1 MTRKHVLAVLGAA
14 LAVGAAAFTS
24 AAASKTAR
32 PAADDPN
39 NASLTYWYWGEDDAP
54 GANSW
59 LKKQVALYQKAHPKV
74 KISIVLQS
82 TDTLTSAFTTAAQ
95 TRSGPDIATQ
105 WATLPVLAPAWSG
118 ASVPISDY
126 VPAKE
131 IKNWIGTPE
140 NMSGGK
146 LWAMPQYLLG
156 IPFVWNK
163 AMFKKA
169 GLDPNKGPKTWAQFL
184 ADAKKLKA
192 AGITP
197 FGMGNKDGYGG
208 AWFFSLIGKQNLN
221 SIDELKAAMIGKANF
236 ADPKFSGFYHALAD
250 LKSKGYLNSD
260 VASIS
265 FTQGLQLFGQKKVAM
280 SWITDGYVSAAA
292 KILGGAKGMG
302 VSAIPVWGKGK
313 LATSYDTT
321 QSSSAFITSW
331 SKHPKAAA
339 QFLTFLHS
347 QQALKAWYKA
357 TGVFPADRRFPASLV
372 TDPVAKKQLALDLSP
387 VSVWPEN
394 FVPPQVDGNAD
405 LPAGELITSGSGSP
419 ADAVKLW
426 ERELKKWKAQHP
438 DEFKNYTKW
447 AVGG

>member
-1 MTRKHVLAVLGAA
+1 MARKHVFMVLGAA
-14 LAVGAAAFTS
+14 LLLGAAAFAS
-24 AAASKTAR
+24 SAASKPAR
-32 PAADDPN
+32 LASDDPN
-39 NASLTYWYWGEDDAP
+39 NASLTYWYWAESDAP
-54 GANSW
+54 GANNW
-59 LKKQVALYQKAHPKV
+59 LKKEVALYEKAHPKV
-74 KISIVLQS
+74 KISVVIQS

-105 WATLPVLAPAWSG
+105 WATLPTLTPAWGG

-126 VPAKE
+126 VPASE
-131 IKNWIGTPE
+131 TKNWIGTPE
-140 NMSGGK
+140 NVSGGK

-163 AMFKKA
+163 ALFKKA
-169 GLDPNKGPKTWAQFL
+169 GLNPNNGPKTWVAFL

-221 SIDELKAAMIGKANF
+221 SIDQLKAAMIGKAKF
-236 ADPKFSGFYHALAD
+236 SQPVFSGFYQALAD
-250 LKSKGYLNSD
+250 LRKLGYLNSD

-265 FTQGLQLFGQKKVAM
+265 FEQGFQLFGQKKVGM
-280 SWITDGYVSAAA
+280 SWGTDGNVASWE
-292 KILGGAKGMG
+292 KQLGSKAMG
-302 VSAIPVWGKGK
+302 VSSIPVWGKGK

-321 QSSSAFITSW
+321 QSSDAFITKW
-331 SKHPKAAA
+331 SKHPRAAA
-339 QFLTFLHS
+339 QFLMFLHS
-347 QQALKAWYKA
+347 PQALKSWYAA
-357 TGVFPADRRFPASLV
+357 TGVFPADKRFPPALV
-372 TDPVAKKQLALDLSP
+372 TDPIAKQMLALDQSA

-405 LPAGELITSGSGSP
+405 LAAGELITSGSGSP

-426 ERELKKWKAQHP
+426 ESELSKWKSQHP
-438 DEFKNYTKW
+438 DEFRNYTKW
-447 AVGG
+447 VSGG

>member
-1 MTRKHVLAVLGAA
+1 MTRKHVLGALVA
-14 LAVGAAAFTS
+14 TLAVCAAAF
-24 AAASKTAR
+24 AASAFPGTT
-32 PAADDPN
+32 ADDPN
-39 NASLTYWYWGEDDAP
+39 NANLTYWYWAESDAP
-54 GANSW
+54 GANGW
-59 LKKQVALYQKAHPKV
+59 LKKEVALYEKAHPKV

-105 WATLPVLAPAWSG
+105 WATLPVLAPAWNG
-118 ASVPISDY
+118 ASVPISDL
-126 VPAKE
+126 VPASE
-131 IKNWIGTPE
+131 IKNWIGTAE
-140 NMSGGK
+140 NKSEGK
-146 LWAMPQYLLG
+146 IWAMPQYLLG

-192 AGITP
+192 AGFAP

-221 SIDELKAAMIGKANF
+221 SMDELKAAMIGKASF
-236 ADPKFSGFYHALAD
+236 SQPKYSAFYKLLAD
-250 LKSKGYLNSD
+250 LKKSGYLNSD

-265 FTQGLQLFGQKKVAM
+265 FDQGLNLFEQKKVAM
-280 SWITDGYVSAAA
+280 SWVTDGHVTSAA
-292 KILGGAKGMG
+292 KTLGGPKAMG
-302 VSAIPVWGKGK
+302 VSSIPVWGKGK

-331 SKHPKAAA
+331 SKHPRAAA

-347 QQALKAWYKA
+347 PQALKAWYKA
-357 TGVFPADRRFPASLV
+357 TGVFPADKRFPASLV
-372 TDPVAKKQLALDLSP
+372 TDPIAKKQLALNLSP

-394 FVPPQVDGNAD
+394 FLPPQVDGNAD
-405 LPAGELITSGSGSP
+405 LPAGELITSGSGTP

-426 ERELKKWKAQHP
+426 EREISKWKAQHP
-438 DEFKNYTKW
+438 DEYKNYVKW
-447 AVGG
+447 ATAG

>member
-1 MTRKHVLAVLGAA
+1 MARKHVFTVLGAA
-14 LAVGAAAFTS
+14 LLLGAAAFAS
-24 AAASKTAR
+24 SAASKPAR
-32 PAADDPN
+32 LASDDPN
-39 NASLTYWYWGEDDAP
+39 NASLTYWYWAESDAP
-54 GANSW
+54 GANNW
-59 LKKQVALYQKAHPKV
+59 LKKEVAVYEKAHPKV
-74 KISIVLQS
+74 KISVVIQS

-105 WATLPVLAPAWSG
+105 WATLPTLTPAWGG

-126 VPAKE
+126 VPASE
-131 IKNWIGTPE
+131 TKNWIGTPE
-140 NMSGGK
+140 NVSGGK

-163 AMFKKA
+163 ALFTKA
-169 GLDPNKGPKTWAQFL
+169 GLNPNKGPNTWADFL

-221 SIDELKAAMIGKANF
+221 SIDQLKAAMIGKAKF
-236 ADPKFSGFYHALAD
+236 SQPVFSGFYQALAD
-250 LKSKGYLNSD
+250 LRKLGYLNSD

-265 FTQGLQLFGQKKVAM
+265 FEQGFQLFGQKKVGM
-280 SWITDGYVSAAA
+280 SWGTDGNVAAWE
-292 KILGGAKGMG
+292 KQLGSRAMG
-302 VSAIPVWGKGK
+302 VSSIPVWGKGK

-321 QSSSAFITSW
+321 QSSDAFITKW
-331 SKHPKAAA
+331 SKHPRAAA
-339 QFLTFLHS
+339 QFLMFLHS
-347 QQALKAWYKA
+347 PQALKSWYAA
-357 TGVFPADRRFPASLV
+357 TGVFPADKRFPPSLV
-372 TDPVAKKQLALDLSP
+372 TDPIAKKMLALDQSA

-405 LPAGELITSGSGSP
+405 LAAGELITSGSGSP

-426 ERELKKWKAQHP
+426 ESELSKWKSQHP
-438 DEFKNYTKW
+438 DEFRNYTKW
-447 AVGG
+447 VSGG

>member
-1 MTRKHVLAVLGAA
+1 MARKHILAALGLT
-14 LAVGAAAFTS
+14 LAVGVAAFTATATS
-24 AAASKTAR
+24 RAAR
-32 PAADDPN
+32 AAGDDPN

-54 GANSW
+54 GANGW
-59 LKKQVALYQKAHPKV
+59 LKKEVALYEKAHPKV
-74 KISIVLQS
+74 KISVVTQS

-105 WATLPVLAPAWSG
+105 WATLPVLTPAWSG

-126 VPAKE
+126 VPASE
-131 IKNWIGTPE
+131 IKNWIGTAE

-163 AMFKKA
+163 ALFKKA
-169 GLDPNKGPKTWAQFL
+169 GLNPNKGPKTWADFL

-221 SIDELKAAMIGKANF
+221 SINELKAAMIGKAKF
-236 ADPKFSGFYHALAD
+236 SDPKYSGFYQALAD
-250 LKSKGYLNSD
+250 LRKNGYLNSD

-265 FTQGLQLFGQKKVAM
+265 FPQGLQLFGQKKVAM
-280 SWITDGYVSAAA
+280 SWVTDGNVAAAA
-292 KILGGAKGMG
+292 KTLGGAKGMG
-302 VSAIPVWGKGK
+302 VGPIPIWGKGK
-313 LATSYDTT
+313 LAKSYDTT

-347 QQALKAWYKA
+347 AQALKAWYAA
-357 TGVFPADRRFPASLV
+357 TGVFPADKRFPSSLV
-372 TDPVAKKQLALDLSP
+372 TDPIAKQQLALDLSP

-405 LPAGELITSGSGSP
+405 LAAGELITSGSGSP

-426 ERELKKWKAQHP
+426 EREIAKWKSQHP

-447 AVGG
+447 VTGG